1 MTKNKS
7 VFTKPISIILSLII
21 VITSLSSAAVF
32 TTSAAQT
39 EGVISFDESFYL
51 KNKDACDKVA
61 DGIKN
66 LEQHIDISDC
76 KLSTGDVSELMYVV
90 TYRNPGLFYVTG
102 ACSYYISGNYATV
115 IVPKYSYSTSEIE
128 EKQQTL
134 DSVID
139 KYLALVDNSM
149 SDFQKAVILHDEL
162 VLRTEYAYDPSM
174 YNILTEGKG
183 QCIAYAFAYA
193 RLLSLVGIDSEIISS
208 AKMNHAWLKVKID
221 GEYYNVDPTWD
232 DPIADKPGHVQH
244 TYFLYSDEAFQSGTN
259 FSAHTDYESYYP
271 ATSKKYDNYDMLHRL
286 NTRLCYSDGTFFAID
301 NKYKSEYEKCMIKY
315 DETNDSATVV
325 NKFNARWSA
334 GGTSYWVGGYMSL
347 DECDKILYCNT
358 DNKIYYYDIKTGE
371 LNEYTT
377 DAELNGKCYGLLIKD
392 NQVYAVIADNPNT
405 TASLVLAGDCI
416 KREPDVILG
425 DVNGDGV
432 LTIAD
437 ATLIQKYLA
446 NIVSLDSKQLAAADV
461 NQDGT
466 IDVIDVT
473 KIQMSL
479 V

>member
-1 MTKNKS
+1 MTKRNSK
-7 VFTKPISIILSLII
+7 FTKSISIILSLII
-21 VITSLSSAAVF
+21 IITSLSYAAVF
-32 TTSAAQT
+32 TTSAAQK
-39 EGVISFDESFYL
+39 EGVISFDESFYQR
-51 KNKDACDKVA
+51 NKGACNKVA
-61 DGIKN
+61 EGIKN
-66 LEQHIDISDC
+66 LDEKIDISQYH
-76 KLSTGDVSELMYVV
+76 LSTSDVGELMRIV
-90 TYRNPGLFYVTG
+90 TYCNPELFYISG
-102 ACSYYISGNYATV
+102 ACSYYINGNYATI
-115 IVPKYSYSTSEIE
+115 IVPEYLYSKSEIDK
-128 EKQQTL
+128 KQQTL
-134 DSVID
+134 NSVVD

-162 VLRTEYAYDPSM
+162 VLRTKYAYDPSM
-174 YNILTEGKG
+174 YNLLTEGKG
-183 QCIAYAFAYA
+183 QCIAYALAYA
-193 RLLSLVGIDSEIISS
+193 RLLSLVGVDSEIISS
-208 AKMNHAWLKVKID
+208 EKMNHAWLKVKID

-232 DPIADKPGHVQH
+232 DPVEDKPGHVQH
-244 TYFLYSDEAFQSGTN
+244 TYFLHSDEAFQSGTN
-259 FSAHTDYESYYP
+259 FSAHTDYDSYYQ
-271 ATSKKYDNYDMLHRL
+271 ATSKKYDSYDMLHRI

-325 NKFNARWSA
+325 NRFNARWSA
-334 GGTSYWVGGYMSL
+334 GGSSYWAGGYMSL

-377 DAELNGKCYGLLIKD
+377 DAELNGKCYGLLIQD

-405 TASLVLAGDCI
+405 TANLVLAGDCI

-425 DVNGDGV
+425 DVNGDGIV
-432 LTIAD
+432 TIID

-446 NIVSLDSKQLAAADV
+446 SIISFDAEQIAAADT
-461 NQDGT
+461 NQDGV

>member
-1 MTKNKS
+1 MTKRNSK
-7 VFTKPISIILSLII
+7 FTKSISIILSLII

-32 TTSAAQT
+32 TTSAAQNK
-39 EGVISFDESFYL
+39 GVISFDESFYQS
-51 KNKDACDKVA
+51 NKGACDKVA
-61 DGIKN
+61 EGIKN
-66 LEQHIDISDC
+66 LDEEIDISQYH
-76 KLSTGDVSELMYVV
+76 LSTNDVGELMYIV
-90 TYRNPGLFYVTG
+90 TYRYPELFYITG
-102 ACSYYISGNYATV
+102 ACSYYINGNYAT
-115 IVPKYSYSTSEIE
+115 IIIPQYLYSKNEIE

-134 DSVID
+134 DSVVD
-139 KYLALVDNSM
+139 KYLALVDSSM

-162 VLRTEYAYDPSM
+162 VLKTEYAYDPSM
-174 YNILTEGKG
+174 YNLLTEGKG
-183 QCIAYAFAYA
+183 QCIAYALAYA
-193 RLLSLVGIDSEIISS
+193 RLLALVGIDSEVVSS
-208 AKMNHAWLKVKID
+208 SKMNHAWLKVKID

-232 DPIADKPGHVQH
+232 DPIADRPGHASH
-244 TYFLYSDEAFQSGTN
+244 AYFLYSDEAFQAGVKC
-259 FSAHTDYESYYP
+259 SAHTDYESYYP
-271 ATSKKYDNYDMLHRL
+271 ATSKKYDNYDMLHRI

-301 NKYKSEYEKCMIKY
+301 NSYNSDYEKCMIKY
-315 DETNDSATVV
+315 DETNDSATIV
-325 NKFNARWSA
+325 NRFNARWSA
-334 GGTSYWVGGYMSL
+334 GGNSYWVGGYMSL

-416 KREPDVILG
+416 KREPEVVNG

-432 LTIAD
+432 VTIAD

-446 NIVSLDSKQLAAADV
+446 NIISFSAEQIAAADT
-461 NQDGT
+461 NRNGT
-466 IDVIDVT
+466 IDVTDVT